1 MDTVWQPVHQ
11 DQTMTNNVL
20 QKPSFFRFLSAI
32 DSDLA
37 SRARLQ
43 GCSFCGGTL
52 HSACYP
58 RKPRGGSVEFEATA
72 PTMRQSFCCDN
83 CRRRTTPES
92 VRFLGQ
98 RVYPGFVMVLLS
110 AMQSGVKDT
119 LINELQLHL
128 GVARRT
134 LQRWRHW
141 WREIF
146 VATPFWN
153 LGRGRFMPPIEHAAL
168 PMSLL
173 ERFTGKDAQT
183 QLVRC
188 LRFLAPLSRPGV
200 ITLNDGR

>member
-1 MDTVWQPVHQ
+1 
-11 DQTMTNNVL
+11 MTIHAL
-20 QKPSFFRFLSAI
+20 QNPRFFRYLSAI

-37 SRARLQ
+37 SRVRLR
-43 GCSFCGGTL
+43 GCSFCGGVL

-58 RKPRGGSVEFEATA
+58 RKLRSGSVELETMA
-72 PTMRQSFCCDN
+72 PTMRQSFCCDI

-110 AMQSGVKDT
+110 AMQSGVTDT

-146 VATPFWN
+146 VATPFWD
-153 LGRGRFMPPIEHAAL
+153 LGRGRFMPPIEPAAL

-188 LRFLAPLSRPGV
+188 LRFLAPLSRPCV
-200 ITLNDGR
+200 ITLNEGR

>member
-1 MDTVWQPVHQ
+1 
-11 DQTMTNNVL
+11 MTANTF
-20 QKPSFFRFLSAI
+20 QKPGFFQFLAAI
-32 DSDLA
+32 DTDLA
-37 SRARLQ
+37 SRARMQ
-43 GCSFCGGTL
+43 GCRFCGGAL

-58 RKPRGGSVEFEATA
+58 RKPRGGAVEATVA
-72 PTMRQSFCCDN
+72 TTRQSFCCDK

-92 VRFLGQ
+92 VRFLGR

-110 AMQSGVKDT
+110 AMQSGVTDN
-119 LINELQLHL
+119 LIDELRLDL

-146 VATPFWN
+146 VGTQFWN
-153 LGRGRFMPPIEHAAL
+153 LGRGRFMPSIEHAAL

-173 ERFTGKDAQT
+173 DRFNGTDAQS
-183 QLVRC
+183 QLVLC

-200 ITLNDGR
+200 TTLCDAQ

>member
-1 MDTVWQPVHQ
+1 MTV
-11 DQTMTNNVL
+11 NVL

-58 RKPRGGSVEFEATA
+58 RKPRGWSVELETTA
-72 PTMRQSFCCDN
+72 PTIRQSFCCDN
-83 CRRRTTPES
+83 CRRRTTPDS
-92 VRFLGQ
+92 VRFLGR
-98 RVYPGFVMVLLS
+98 RVYPGFAMVLLS
-110 AMQSGVKDT
+110 AMQSGVTDT

-134 LQRWRHW
+134 LQRWQHW

-146 VATPFWN
+146 VGTPFWN
-153 LGRGRFMPPIEHAAL
+153 LGRGRFMSPIEPAAL
-168 PMSLL
+168 PKSLL
-173 ERFTGKDAQT
+173 DRFTGQDAQS
-183 QLVRC
+183 QLVLC
-188 LRFLAPLSRPGV
+188 LRFLAPLSSPGV
-200 ITLNDGR
+200 IMLNDGQ

>member
-1 MDTVWQPVHQ
+1 MDPVWQPVHQ
-11 DQTMTNNVL
+11 NQTMTNNVL

-37 SRARLQ
+37 SRAQLQ

-72 PTMRQSFCCDN
+72 PTLRLSFCCDN
-83 CRRRTTPES
+83 CRLQTTPES
-92 VRFLGQ
+92 LSFLGR
-98 RVYPGFVMVLLS
+98 RVYPGFVMVLFS
-110 AMQSGVKDT
+110 AMQSGVTDT

-128 GVARRT
+128 WVARRT

-146 VATPFWN
+146 VATPS
-153 LGRGRFMPPIEHAAL
+153 GI
-168 PMSLL
+168 
-173 ERFTGKDAQT
+173 
-183 QLVRC
+183 
-188 LRFLAPLSRPGV
+188 
-200 ITLNDGR
+200 

>member
-1 MDTVWQPVHQ
+1 MTV
-11 DQTMTNNVL
+11 NVL

-72 PTMRQSFCCDN
+72 STMRQSFCCDN

-92 VRFLGQ
+92 VRFLGR
-98 RVYPGFVMVLLS
+98 RVYSGFVMFLLC
-110 AMQSGVKDT
+110 AMQSGVTDN
-119 LINELQLHL
+119 LINELRISL
-128 GVARRT
+128 GVAHRT
-134 LQRWRHW
+134 LQRWHC

-146 VATPFWN
+146 VGTPLWN

-168 PMSLL
+168 PMSLM
-173 ERFTGKDAQT
+173 ERFTGKRSWCCACGFWHHFQG
-183 QLVRC
+183 L
-188 LRFLAPLSRPGV
+188 G
-200 ITLNDGR
+200 